1 VKITLALT
9 ILGLAA
15 CTTATAPQELL
26 TARTAYDG
34 AAHGP
39 AAQAAPADLH
49 TARESLEA
57 AERSFEADGD
67 TEATRDLA
75 YTATRKAELAEARAR
90 ALIAAGEKERTVAD
104 MNATVAAKA
113 MPNAAEVGAAERA
126 MAAQSA
132 QLSTETARR
141 KDAERRAAD
150 LLVKLEAKQE
160 ARGVVISLSGSVLFE
175 TAKWDLLPS
184 AQQRLSDVAE
194 AIVAQDPESKIV
206 VEGYTDSQ
214 GSQASNMTLSQRRA
228 ESVRAF
234 LVSRGVA
241 ADRIRAIGYG
251 PAKPIADNRSPE
263 GRANNR
269 RVEIVISKK

>member
-1 VKITLALT
+1 
-9 ILGLAA
+9 
-15 CTTATAPQELL
+15 
-26 TARTAYDG
+26 
-34 AAHGP
+34 
-39 AAQAAPADLH
+39 
-49 TARESLEA
+49 
-57 AERSFEADGD
+57 
-67 TEATRDLA
+67 
-75 YTATRKAELAEARAR
+75 
-90 ALIAAGEKERTVAD
+90 KERTVAD

-113 MPNAAEVGAAERA
+113 KANAAEVGAAERA

>member
-1 VKITLALT
+1 
-9 ILGLAA
+9 
-15 CTTATAPQELL
+15 
-26 TARTAYDG
+26 
-34 AAHGP
+34 
-39 AAQAAPADLH
+39 
-49 TARESLEA
+49 
-57 AERSFEADGD
+57 
-67 TEATRDLA
+67 
-75 YTATRKAELAEARAR
+75 
-90 ALIAAGEKERTVAD
+90 
-104 MNATVAAKA
+104 M
-113 MPNAAEVGAAERA
+113 
-126 MAAQSA
+126 
-132 QLSTETARR
+132 
-141 KDAERRAAD
+141 
-150 LLVKLEAKQE
+150 
-160 ARGVVISLSGSVLFE
+160 VISLSGSVLFE

-241 ADRIRAIGYG
+241 ADLIRAVGYG
-251 PAKPIADNRSPE
+251 PAQPIADNKSPE